1 MRELIAELRR
11 HPWPGPRPVAIP
23 LEWDFQFTGPM
34 LKILEVGPP
43 AQDALIESL
52 RDPEVKAQAIILLG
66 GVGDER
72 AVGPI
77 IDAMASG
84 RNLRSSPRAEQLNL
98 SANIALTNITAAEV
112 IWHHGGG
119 VVETKPPADSKK
131 RWERWWRKNKE
142 TFTVKGSS
150 TDRRYSNYPNYGVYK
165 QSQAETP
172 GALVFCVRLSSGM
185 MGLTCTRLAIA
196 FTGFLI
202 YHTGHCSLS
211 HTMKKIIVAMMV

>member
-1 MRELIAELRR
+1 MRNSSTPRIFLLVLLAVCILPTCALARRQDGGRKPEMRELIAELRK

-23 LEWDFQFTGPM
+23 LEWDFQFTEPM
-34 LKILEVGPP
+34 LKILDVGPP

-77 IDAMASG
+77 IDAMVG
-84 RNLRSSPRAEQLNL
+84 GNQKSSPRAEQVNL

-119 VVETKPPADSKK
+119 VVETRPPADSKR
-131 RWERWWRKNKE
+131 RWHRWWKKNKN
-142 TFTVKGSS
+142 TFTVKGST

-165 QSQAETP
+165 QP
-172 GALVFCVRLSSGM
+172 
-185 MGLTCTRLAIA
+185 
-196 FTGFLI
+196 
-202 YHTGHCSLS
+202 
-211 HTMKKIIVAMMV
+211 

>member
-23 LEWDFQFTGPM
+23 LEWDFQFTEPM
-34 LKILEVGPP
+34 LKILEMGPP

-52 RDPEVKAQAIILLG
+52 RDPEIKAQAIILLG

-77 IDAMASG
+77 IDAMAGG
-84 RNLRSSPRAEQLNL
+84 RNQKSSPGAEQFNL
-98 SANIALTNITAAEV
+98 SANIALTNITAADV

-131 RWERWWRKNKE
+131 RWQRWWKKNKE
-142 TFTVKGSS
+142 TFTVEGS
-150 TDRRYSNYPNYGVYK
+150 TTNRRYSNYPNYGVYK
-165 QSQAETP
+165 QS
-172 GALVFCVRLSSGM
+172 
-185 MGLTCTRLAIA
+185 
-196 FTGFLI
+196 
-202 YHTGHCSLS
+202 
-211 HTMKKIIVAMMV
+211 